1 MNGTKTIYHTSDSSL
16 VGIRDVNVA
25 LGDVGV
31 ACGDN
36 GTSNT
41 KSFTAPQ

>member
-1 MNGTKTIYHTSDSSL
+1 L
-16 VGIRDVNVA
+16 VGIRIRDVDVA